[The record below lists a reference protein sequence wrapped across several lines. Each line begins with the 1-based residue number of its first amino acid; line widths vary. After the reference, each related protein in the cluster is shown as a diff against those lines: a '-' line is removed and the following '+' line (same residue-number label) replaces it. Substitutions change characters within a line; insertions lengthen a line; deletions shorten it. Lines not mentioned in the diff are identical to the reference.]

1 MKWKAFF
8 IIFKGLSLIKRI
20 FLEGE
25 SPTLIL
31 FLLCSKCGGNDDK
44 IGKEEKS
51 FEILKILGLMNEKWI
66 ISLCK
71 SNFKFDDT
79 SLLDYSNSLPSK
91 NMTDGNIKVCTA
103 LNYIENRHFF
113 CYPWIFF
120 RFCFLF
126 VSWYSYR

>member
-8 IIFKGLSLIKRI
+8 IIFKGLSLTHIKII

-25 SPTLIL
+25 IL
-31 FLLCSKCGGNDDK
+31 FLLCRKCGRNDDK
-44 IGKEEKS
+44 IRKEEIS

-103 LNYIENRHFF
+103 LNYIENHHFF
-113 CYPWIFF
+113 LLSLNLFP
-120 RFCFLF
+120 FLLF
-126 VSWYSYR
+126 IC

>member
-8 IIFKGLSLIKRI
+8 IIFKGLSLTHIKII

-31 FLLCSKCGGNDDK
+31 FLLCSKCDRNDGK
-44 IGKEEKS
+44 ILKEEKS

-79 SLLDYSNSLPSK
+79 SLLDYSSSLPSK
-91 NMTDGNIKVCTA
+91 NMTDRNIKVCTT
-103 LNYIENRHFF
+103 LIYIENHHFF
-113 CYPWIFF
+113 LLSLNLFP
-120 RFCFLF
+120 FLLF
-126 VSWYSYR
+126 IC

>member
-8 IIFKGLSLIKRI
+8 IIFKGLSLTHIKRI
-20 FLEGE
+20 FLEGK

-31 FLLCSKCGGNDDK
+31 FLLCSKCDRNDGK
-44 IGKEEKS
+44 ILKEEKS

-71 SNFKFDDT
+71 SNLKFGDT

-103 LNYIENRHFF
+103 LNYIENHHFF
-113 CYPWIFF
+113 LLSLNLFP
-120 RFCFLF
+120 FLLF
-126 VSWYSYR
+126 IC